1 MSFAI
6 HAIKKPL
13 AAVFAFAAA
22 ACATN
27 APRLKPDVKIPT
39 VFADQS
45 VEAAS
50 GETELVQY
58 RKAYQAFWYNC
69 VALMS
74 EKLDA
79 HCPTTCR
86 GTPASVSGCAN
97 GGKDAAAGIRS
108 SVATQG
114 EQRTQQMLR
123 SIASEME
130 SKAHMAAYFGEHPM
144 EEYSPGGDGR

>member
-1 MSFAI
+1 VSFGI
-6 HAIKKPL
+6 HAIKKAL
-13 AAVFAFAAA
+13 ALLSAFAAA

-27 APRLKPDVKIPT
+27 APRLKPDVKVPT
-39 VFADQS
+39 VFAYQS
-45 VEAAS
+45 VEPAS

-58 RKAYQAFWYNC
+58 RKAYEAFWYNC

-97 GGKDAAAGIRS
+97 GGKDAAARIKD
-108 SVATQG
+108 SVATHG

-123 SIASEME
+123 SIASETE

-144 EEYSPGGDGR
+144 EEYSPNGDGR